1 MASFLSIYTKQT
13 NLMIFFYFRIFKTI
27 IQKKQTKKNYV
38 HTTTLLRSTC
48 APMRAWLRVLLVR
61 GYVDALRA

>member
-27 IQKKQTKKNYV
+27 IQKKQTKKKTMYIQQPFSVRRVRLCV
-38 HTTTLLRSTC
+38 H
-48 APMRAWLRVLLVR
+48 
-61 GYVDALRA
+61 GYVCY